1 MSAGSMWPT
10 ILLLGC
16 QGQIGWELR
25 RTLSPL
31 GNVTAL
37 DRPRLQF
44 ERPASLRQEVREL
57 KPDLIVNAAA
67 YTAVDQAEE
76 QEALAMAV
84 NAEAPAVLAQEALRL
99 GAVLVHYSTDYVFDG
114 AKDSPYSE
122 EDAPAPLNAYGR
134 SKLAGDQA
142 VAATGCDH
150 LILRTAWV
158 YGQRGENFVRKV
170 VRLAQQRRVLH
181 VVDDQVG
188 APTWCR
194 SVAEA
199 TALMLARGPSAVR
212 ERKGLYH
219 LTAGGQTSWYG
230 FARAVFAALAGC
242 SGLQA
247 ELVPVSSQHYPAA
260 ARRPPYSVLSNRKVE
275 RCFGL
280 QLPPWEEELAMAL
293 EAVPLEAWLAPAPDS
308 R

>member
-16 QGQIGWELR
+16 HGQIGWELR

-44 ERPASLRQEVREL
+44 ERPASLRQEVRGV

-84 NAEAPAVLAQEALRL
+84 NAEAPAVLAEEALRL

-114 AKDSPYSE
+114 AKDSPYTE
-122 EDAPAPLNAYGR
+122 EDVPAPLNAYGR

-142 VAATGCDH
+142 IAAAGCDY

-181 VVDDQVG
+181 IVYDQVG

-230 FARAVFAALAGC
+230 FATAVFAALAGS
-242 SGLQA
+242 SGLHA

-260 ARRPPYSVLSNRKVE
+260 ARRPAYSVLSNRKVV

-280 QLPPWEEELAMAL
+280 QLPSWEEGLALAL
-293 EAVPLEAWLAPAPDS
+293 ESAPEGWLWTAPDS
-308 R
+308 H